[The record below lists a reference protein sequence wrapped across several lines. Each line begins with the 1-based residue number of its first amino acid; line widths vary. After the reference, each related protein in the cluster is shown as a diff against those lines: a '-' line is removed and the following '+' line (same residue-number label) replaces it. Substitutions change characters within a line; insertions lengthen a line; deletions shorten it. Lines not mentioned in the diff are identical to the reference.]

1 MTYHEKRKQ
10 RRMKHISIL
19 FDFLKF
25 VMNKER
31 GNADAEEI

>member
-10 RRMKHISIL
+10 RRAKHMFAL

-25 VMNKER
+25 VRLIEW
-31 GNADAEEI
+31 